1 MMIIPAVDLMGGKCV
16 QLVEGKPWSAKVTID
31 DPVGMA
37 VRWVEQGAKRLH
49 IVDLDAALGSGSNEQ
64 VIKNI
69 LAKVKVPVQVGGGI
83 RDDAKADRLL
93 SAGAAQ
99 IVVGTRAV
107 TDVDWLKSLVF
118 TYSERVIVAVDAR
131 GSKIS
136 VKGWTNDTSINL
148 IQYVKSI
155 EDLKIF
161 GLLYTN
167 ISVEG
172 KLKGID
178 IKPIEK
184 LVQSTKKKLFVA
196 GGITTIDD
204 IVSVSSAGAFAAILG
219 MAIYKGKINLKE
231 ALERFG

>member
-1 MMIIPAVDLMGGKCV
+1 MMVIPAVDLMDGKCV

-37 VRWVEQGAKRLH
+37 IRWVEQGAKRLH

-64 VIKNI
+64 VIKSI

-83 RDDAKADRLL
+83 RDDSKADRLL

-118 TYSERVIVAVDAR
+118 TYPERVIVAVDAR

-184 LVQSTKKKLFVA
+184 LAQSTKKKLFVA

>member
-1 MMIIPAVDLMGGKCV
+1 MMVIPAIDLMDGKCV
-16 QLVEGKPWSAKVTID
+16 QLVEGKPWSAKVTIE

-37 VRWVEQGAKRLH
+37 LRWVEQGAKRLH
-49 IVDLDAALGSGSNEQ
+49 VIDLDAALGSGSNEQ
-64 VIKNI
+64 IIKDI

-99 IVVGTRAV
+99 AIVGTRAI
-107 TDVDWLKSLVF
+107 TDVDWLRSLVF
-118 TYSERVIVAVDAR
+118 TYPDRIIVAVDAR

-136 VKGWTNDTSINL
+136 VRGWTNDTSVNL

-155 EDLKIF
+155 EDVKIF

-172 KLKGID
+172 KMRGINM
-178 IKPIEK
+178 KPIET
-184 LVQSTKKKLFVA
+184 LLGSTKKKVFVS
-196 GGITTIDD
+196 GGVTTMDD
-204 IVSVSSAGAFAAILG
+204 IQKISSSGAFAAILG

-231 ALERFG
+231 ALDRFG

>member
-1 MMIIPAVDLMGGKCV
+1 MMIIPAVDLMDGKCV

-31 DPVGMA
+31 NPVGMA

-69 LAKVKVPVQVGGGI
+69 LAKVKIPVQVGGGI
-83 RDDAKADRLL
+83 RDDAKADRFL

-118 TYSERVIVAVDAR
+118 TYPERVIVAVDAR

-136 VKGWTNDTSINL
+136 IKGWTNDTPINL

-184 LVQSTKKKLFVA
+184 LVQSTKKKVFVA

-204 IVSVSSAGAFAAILG
+204 IVSISSAGAFAAILG

-231 ALERFG
+231 AMERFG

>member
-1 MMIIPAVDLMGGKCV
+1 MMVIPAVDLMDGKCV

-37 VRWVEQGAKRLH
+37 IRWVEQGAKRLH

-64 VIKNI
+64 VIKSI

-83 RDDAKADRLL
+83 RDDSKADRLL

-118 TYSERVIVAVDAR
+118 TYPERVIVAVDAR